1 MENNTGK
8 LYLCAT
14 PIGNLEDITLR
25 VLRVLK
31 EVDLIAAEDTRH
43 TRKLLSYYDIH
54 TPLTSYHRH
63 NMTEKGQLLLKKL
76 LEGQQIALVS
86 DAGMP
91 GISDPGEDMAAL
103 AIENGIEVIP
113 LPGASAVITAL
124 VVSGLSTRSFVFAG
138 FLPASKKARR
148 DMLNTLKTQTGTLI
162 FYEAPHRITEMLQD
176 VVHCLGDRKIS
187 LSRELTKK
195 FEQTIRGT
203 ASEVLEHFKTDRPRG
218 EFTIVL
224 EGAGPEESRTEVDPW
239 GEMTVVEHVGLL
251 LSQGCD
257 KKEAIKKAAVLRG
270 LPKKEVYNMVVR
282 AKENHKDT
290 SS

>member
-1 MENNTGK
+1 MENSSGK
-8 LYLCAT
+8 LYLCST

-25 VLRVLK
+25 VLRILK

-63 NMTEKGQLLLKKL
+63 NMTEKGQLLLEKL
-76 LEGQQIALVS
+76 LGGQQIALVS

-91 GISDPGEDMAAL
+91 GISDPGEDMAVL
-103 AIENGIEVIP
+103 AVEKGIEVIP
-113 LPGASAVITAL
+113 LPGASAAITAL
-124 VVSGLSTRSFVFAG
+124 VVSGLSTRSFLFAG
-138 FLPASKKARR
+138 FLPASKKSRR
-148 DMLNTLKTQTGTLI
+148 DMLNTLKSQTDTLI

-176 VVHCLGDRKIS
+176 VLHCLGDRRIS

-203 ASEVLEHFKTDRPRG
+203 VTEVLEHFKTDRPRG

-224 EGAGPEESRTEVDPW
+224 EGASSEDSKIETDLW
-239 GEMTVVEHVGLL
+239 GEMTATEHVELL

-257 KKEAIKKAAVLRG
+257 KKEAIKKVAVLRG
-270 LPKKEVYNMVVR
+270 VPKKEVYNMVVK
-282 AKENHKDT
+282 AKESDEH
-290 SS
+290 